1 MVYTIY
7 LDKKILN
14 KLKERQTKYKV
25 CISTIANFSIQYIAT
40 HLTKEQITEYK
51 EQIKNKVNELK
62 KFDEKYQQ
70 KNIVKSSVKPKN
82 ECNINID
89 SWYIVLALYLME
101 DKELRNDILKE
112 KSQDYCNRM
121 NSVLKMQ
128 KENFYNYNNYIRNF
142 TRFIKKNK
150 EYVRKL
156 IE

>member
-40 HLTKEQITEYK
+40 HLTKEQIKEYK
-51 EQIKNKVNELK
+51 EKIKNKVNELK
-62 KFDEKYQQ
+62 KLDEQYKQ

-82 ECNINID
+82 ELNINID
-89 SWYIVLALYLME
+89 SWYIVLALYLIE
-101 DKELRNDILKE
+101 DKEFRKEMLKD
-112 KSQDYCNRM
+112 KSQEYCNKM
-121 NSVLKMQ
+121 DDVLKMQ

-156 IE
+156 VE